1 MTRHL
6 LILFFLIFLNSFA
19 DAKENKDLMKAS
31 YYYNHFAYAE
41 AIPFYEKVAGEMND
55 PVIFSQLADCYS
67 VTNNLQKSAE
77 AYAKAVALP
86 GCSSVVVMRYAQL
99 LMQLTRYDEAAKQL
113 NEYLKTNKTDLRAAN
128 MLAGCNSAQGSMSA
142 IPQGVTTL
150 LPFNSDGSEFAP
162 TLWKGKLVFASDTA
176 IDLKKK
182 TDLWTGRSYYNIYS
196 IACDNKGN
204 CGNELNKLT
213 ETKKMNTAYHD
224 GPCTFSGDGKLMYY
238 TRSRSKDN
246 FLSKKS
252 ISNKDSVVLLEIM
265 IASDYDTTTRK
276 FKTITPFEYNS
287 EEYSVAHP
295 AVSPNG
301 KLLSF
306 SSTKPKGQGGSDLY
320 ICRNVRGNWAKPVS
334 AGNAINTE
342 GEEVFPY
349 WADDS
354 TLFFSSDGHEGLG
367 GLDIYKSIWHDNT
380 GTFSQPE
387 NIGTPVNSSYDDISL
402 ALFADSRSTYFSSN
416 RPSAKGS
423 DNIYFYKKEK
433 IYLQLNVIDSMTRQ
447 PIPEASLEITAD
459 HDSHVAT
466 ADVQGHFFKQLYPE
480 NRYTINISKTNY
492 NAQQISLFAST
503 LKELDTIVKTVSLY
517 IPPPPPP
524 PVVKKSDT
532 LLPVPLSF
540 TTLVGVPEVNKV
552 YEIGHFYFAYDKSD
566 LNDTAKI
573 VLDSLAD
580 YLSTQPTMRIQIR
593 AHTDCRG
600 GDAYNLKL
608 SDARALSVMNYL
620 KKKGIAERRLSYVG
634 LGMREPKVPC
644 PICEKCTEEQF
655 YLNRVLEFKV
665 LEL

>member
-1 MTRHL
+1 MQLTRV
-6 LILFFLIFLNSFA
+6 IIIFLFLVSPLSYAN
-19 DAKENKDLMKAS
+19 AKENKDLMKAS

-41 AIPFYEKVAGEMND
+41 AIPFYEKVVSEMND
-55 PVIFSQLADCYS
+55 PILFSQLADCYS
-67 VTNNLQKSAE
+67 VTNNLQKATD

-86 GCSSVVVMRYAQL
+86 GCNSAVVMRYAQL
-99 LMQLTRYDEAAKQL
+99 LMQLNQYNEATKQL
-113 NEYLKTNKTDLRAAN
+113 KEYLKTNKNDQRAAN
-128 MLAGCNSAQGSMSA
+128 MLGGCSTAKSRLSA
-142 IPQGVTTL
+142 IPEGSTTL

-224 GPCTFSGDGKLMYY
+224 GPCTFSADGKFMYY

-252 ISNKDSVVLLEIM
+252 ISNKDSIVLLEIL
-265 IASDYDTTTRK
+265 IASDYDTTSRK
-276 FKTITPFEYNS
+276 FKIITPFEYNS

-301 KLLSF
+301 KLLAF
-306 SSTKPKGQGGSDLY
+306 SSTKPKCQGGSDIY
-320 ICRNVRGNWAKPVS
+320 ICRNVRGNWGKPIS
-334 AGNAINTE
+334 AGALINTE
-342 GEEVFPY
+342 GEEVFPN
-349 WADDS
+349 WADD
-354 TLFFSSDGHEGLG
+354 TTMFFSSDGHEGLG

-380 GTFSQPE
+380 NTFSQPE
-387 NIGTPVNSSYDDISL
+387 NIGTPINSSYDDISL
-402 ALFADSRSTYFSSN
+402 AMFADGRSTYFSSN
-416 RPSAKGS
+416 RPCAKGS
-423 DNIYFYKKEK
+423 DNIFFYKKEK
-433 IYLQLNVIDSMTRQ
+433 LYLQLNVIDSMTRQ
-447 PIPEASLEITAD
+447 PIPEASLAISAINDT
-459 HDSHVAT
+459 HDAT
-466 ADVQGHFFKQLYPE
+466 TDAQGGFFKQLYPE
-480 NRYTINISKTNY
+480 NKYTINISKAKY
-492 NAQQISLFAST
+492 NTQQISLTAT
-503 LKELDTIVKTVSLY
+503 TTKDIDTILRTVSLFT
-517 IPPPPPP
+517 PPP
-524 PVVKKSDT
+524 PVVKQTDT
-532 LLPVPLSF
+532 IAPVPLSF
-540 TTLVGVPEVNKV
+540 NKLVGVPEVNKV

-566 LNDTAKI
+566 LNDTARV

-580 YLSTQPTMRIQIR
+580 YLTTMPTMRIQIR

-620 KKKGIAERRLSYVG
+620 KKKGIAPSRLSSVG
-634 LGMREPKVPC
+634 LGMREPKIPC
-644 PICEKCTEEQF
+644 PICEKCTEEQY